1 MIMKRM
7 LLTFSALMLGAGATM
22 ADGTDYLTFR
32 QADGSEISVP
42 SAGLKITFN
51 NGQLVAQSAGQADL
65 TLPVAALQAMFFSA
79 TATPTSIATP
89 LKATDITEIYSIDG
103 RLFNAPGS
111 QVQIVKTADG
121 KIIKTIKR

>member
-22 ADGTDYLTFR
+22 ADGTDYLTLR
-32 QADGSEISVP
+32 QDDGSEISVP

-65 TLPVAALQAMFFSA
+65 TLPVAALQAMFFS
-79 TATPTSIATP
+79 ATPTSIATP

>member
-1 MIMKRM
+1 MKRM

-22 ADGTDYLTFR
+22 ADGTDYLTLR

-79 TATPTSIATP
+79 TPTSIATP
-89 LKATDITEIYSIDG
+89 LKASDITEIYSIDG

>member
-22 ADGTDYLTFR
+22 ADGTDYLTLR

-65 TLPVAALQAMFFSA
+65 TLPVAALQTMFFS
-79 TATPTSIATP
+79 ATPTSIATP
-89 LKATDITEIYSIDG
+89 LKATDITEIYSIAG

>member
-22 ADGTDYLTFR
+22 ADGTDYLTLR
-32 QADGSEISVP
+32 QADGTEISVP

-79 TATPTSIATP
+79 TPTSIATP
-89 LKATDITEIYSIDG
+89 LKASDITEIYSIDG

-111 QVQIVKTADG
+111 QVQIVKTANG

>member
-1 MIMKRM
+1 MIMKKL

-22 ADGTDYLTFR
+22 ADGTDYLTLR

-79 TATPTSIATP
+79 TPTSIATP

>member
-1 MIMKRM
+1 MKRM

-22 ADGTDYLTFR
+22 ADGTDYLTLR

-79 TATPTSIATP
+79 TPTSIATP

>member
-79 TATPTSIATP
+79 TPTSIATP
-89 LKATDITEIYSIDG
+89 LKASDITEIYSIDG

>member
-79 TATPTSIATP
+79 TPTSIATP
-89 LKATDITEIYSIDG
+89 LVMPTAPLTSRVITP
-103 RLFNAPGS
+103 RS
-111 QVQIVKTADG
+111 QSQALANSESTSWR
-121 KIIKTIKR
+121 TSS

>member
-79 TATPTSIATP
+79 TPTSIATP

-103 RLFNAPGS
+103 RLFNAPGC

>member
-22 ADGTDYLTFR
+22 ADGTDYLTLR
-32 QADGSEISVP
+32 QADGTEISVP
-42 SAGLKITFN
+42 SAGLKITFAD
-51 NGQLVAQSAGQADL
+51 GRLLAQSAGQADL
-65 TLPVAALQAMFFSA
+65 TLPVVNLQSMFFS
-79 TATPTSIATP
+79 ATPTSIATP

>member
-22 ADGTDYLTFR
+22 ADGTDYLTLR
-32 QADGSEISVP
+32 QADRSEISVP

-65 TLPVAALQAMFFSA
+65 TLPVAALQAMFFS
-79 TATPTSIATP
+79 ATPTSIATP

>member
-22 ADGTDYLTFR
+22 ADGTDYLTLR

-79 TATPTSIATP
+79 TPTSIATP

-121 KIIKTIKR
+121 KIIKTIKQ

>member
-22 ADGTDYLTFR
+22 ADGTDYLTLR

-79 TATPTSIATP
+79 TPTSIATP

>member
-22 ADGTDYLTFR
+22 ADGTDYLTLR

-79 TATPTSIATP
+79 TPTSIATP
-89 LKATDITEIYSIDG
+89 LKASDITEIYSIDG

-111 QVQIVKTADG
+111 QVQIIKTADG

>member
-1 MIMKRM
+1 MIMKRL
-7 LLTFSALMLGAGATM
+7 LLTFSALMIGAGATM
-22 ADGTDYLTFR
+22 ADGTAYLTFR

-79 TATPTSIATP
+79 TPTSIATP

-103 RLFNAPGS
+103 RLFKAPGS

>member
-1 MIMKRM
+1 M

-22 ADGTDYLTFR
+22 ADGTDYLTLR
-32 QADGSEISVP
+32 QADGTEISVP
-42 SAGLKITFN
+42 SAGLKITFAD
-51 NGQLVAQSAGQADL
+51 GQLVAQSAGQADL
-65 TLPVAALQAMFFSA
+65 TLPVAALQAMFFS
-79 TATPTSIATP
+79 ATPTSIATP

>member
-22 ADGTDYLTFR
+22 ADGTDYLTLR
-32 QADGSEISVP
+32 QADGTEISVP

-79 TATPTSIATP
+79 TPTSIATP
-89 LKATDITEIYSIDG
+89 LKASDITEIYSIDG

>member
-22 ADGTDYLTFR
+22 ADGTDYLTLR
-32 QADGSEISVP
+32 QTDGSEISVP

-79 TATPTSIATP
+79 TPTSIATP

-111 QVQIVKTADG
+111 HVQIVKTADG

>member
-22 ADGTDYLTFR
+22 ADGTDYLTLR
-32 QADGSEISVP
+32 QADGTEISVP

-65 TLPVAALQAMFFSA
+65 TLPVAALQAMFFS
-79 TATPTSIATP
+79 ATPTSIATP

>member
-22 ADGTDYLTFR
+22 ADGTDYLTLR
-32 QADGSEISVP
+32 QADGTEISVP

-51 NGQLVAQSAGQADL
+51 NGQLVAQSAGQAEL
-65 TLPVAALQAMFFSA
+65 TLPVAALQAMFFS
-79 TATPTSIATP
+79 ATPTSIATP

>member
-1 MIMKRM
+1 M

-79 TATPTSIATP
+79 TPTSIATP

>member
-22 ADGTDYLTFR
+22 ADGTDYLTLR

-51 NGQLVAQSAGQADL
+51 NGQLVAQSAGQTDL

-79 TATPTSIATP
+79 TPTSIATP
-89 LKATDITEIYSIDG
+89 LKASDITEIYSIDG

>member
-22 ADGTDYLTFR
+22 ADGTDYLTLR
-32 QADGSEISVP
+32 QADGREISVP

-65 TLPVAALQAMFFSA
+65 TLPVAALQAMFFS
-79 TATPTSIATP
+79 ATPTSIATP

>member
-32 QADGSEISVP
+32 QADDSEISVP

-65 TLPVAALQAMFFSA
+65 TLPVAALQAMFFS
-79 TATPTSIATP
+79 ATPTSIATP

>member
-1 MIMKRM
+1 MIMKKL

-32 QADGSEISVP
+32 QTDGSEVSIP
-42 SAGLKITFN
+42 SAGLKITFAD
-51 NGQLVAQSAGQADL
+51 GQLVARATGQAEL

-79 TATPTSIATP
+79 TPTSIATP
-89 LKATDITEIYSIDG
+89 LKASDITEIYSIDG

>member
-22 ADGTDYLTFR
+22 ADGTDYLTLR

-79 TATPTSIATP
+79 TPTSIATP
-89 LKATDITEIYSIDG
+89 LKASDITEIYSIDG

>member
-22 ADGTDYLTFR
+22 ADGTDYLTCR

-79 TATPTSIATP
+79 TPTSIATP

>member
-22 ADGTDYLTFR
+22 ADGTDYLTLR
-32 QADGSEISVP
+32 QADCTEISVP

-51 NGQLVAQSAGQADL
+51 NGQLVAQSAGQAEL
-65 TLPVAALQAMFFSA
+65 TLPVAALQAMFFS
-79 TATPTSIATP
+79 ATPTSIATP